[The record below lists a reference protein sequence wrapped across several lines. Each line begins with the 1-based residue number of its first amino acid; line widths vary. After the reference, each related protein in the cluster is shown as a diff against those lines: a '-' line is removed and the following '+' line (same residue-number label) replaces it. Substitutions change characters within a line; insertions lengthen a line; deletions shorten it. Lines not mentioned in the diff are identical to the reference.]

1 MVKIRILFTLI
12 FALIFHLSSG
22 QGKYAVHYKYK
33 PQEQFT
39 LEDGS
44 GFLTAK
50 SLERRVK
57 QSIPLD
63 SLDLPISKKYEAL
76 VLENSM
82 ELIYNTKWMN
92 ASLVIANQ
100 DQIDVISS
108 FDFVEKVEFV
118 SPVSNVGGRII
129 RRDKRA
135 NIQNLKLKNKSTK
148 SNSEVYD
155 FQNSLLGIQQMH
167 EEGFTGRGVTIAVFD
182 GGFLGVDKLDG
193 FNHLFENNQIVAT
206 KDFID
211 FTNTDV
217 YTRNQHGTNVLSLIG
232 ANMPELLVSGAP
244 DADFILCITEDVLSE
259 YRIEEYNWVKAAEF
273 ADSLG
278 VDIINS
284 SLGYIDFDDPRMD
297 YFAEDLDGS
306 TAVISQGASIAGQ
319 KGVLV
324 VNSVGN
330 YGGRGERSI
339 TAPADAKGILSI
351 GAVDINLQRASF
363 SSQGPNALDE
373 LKPELVTYGNGVFLI
388 RSSGAVNP
396 ANGTSFSAPQITAL
410 AAGLWQA
417 KPEWTKNQLI
427 DALLKSG
434 SQAKN
439 PDNEL
444 GYGIPDFVRAYY
456 GEVLSVE
463 ENAEVEDWKI
473 YPNPNEGQ
481 ELFVDFGQSNQVAI
495 RLFDVSGA
503 LIIDREISRDSNK
516 NPFSLNLPNLV
527 KGIYLLE
534 LQSGK
539 NVKRTKLIKK

>member
-1 MVKIRILFTLI
+1 MVKIRILFALI
-12 FALIFHLSSG
+12 FALVFHLSSG

-63 SLDLPISKKYEAL
+63 SLDLPISKEYEVL

-100 DQIDVISS
+100 EQIDVISS

-135 NIQNLKLKNKSTK
+135 NIQNLKQKSKSTK
-148 SNSEVYD
+148 STSEVYD

-167 EEGFTGRGVTIAVFD
+167 EEGFTGRGVIIAVFD
-182 GGFLGVDKLDG
+182 GGFLGVDKLEG

-211 FTNTDV
+211 CTNTDV

-232 ANMPELLVSGAP
+232 ANMPEQLVSGAP

-306 TAVISQGASIAGQ
+306 KAVISQGASIAGQ
-319 KGVLV
+319 KGILV

-339 TAPADAKGILSI
+339 AAPADAKGILSI
-351 GAVDINLQRASF
+351 GAVDINLQRANF
-363 SSQGPNALDE
+363 SSQGPNALGE

-434 SQAKN
+434 SQAEN

-473 YPNPNEGQ
+473 YPNPSEGQ

-516 NPFSLNLPNLV
+516 NPFSLNLPILV
-527 KGIYLLE
+527 KGMYLLE

-539 NVKRTKLIKK
+539 DVKRTKLIKR

>member
-118 SPVSNVGGRII
+118 SPVFNVGGRII

-193 FNHLFENNQIVAT
+193 FNHLFENNQILAT

-363 SSQGPNALDE
+363 SSQGPNALDK